1 MVGEHAEKGQ
11 LLNETIRQFLTELER
26 TQWKIVQNKIGQE
39 SKALR
44 EQVIEEKQ
52 ILQELHG
59 LIRREQEILARISTV
74 LDAQERCVQDLA
86 KGKMEGADLNGPASE
101 SS

>member
-11 LLNETIRQFLTELER
+11 LLNETIRQFLTELEK
-26 TQWKIVQNKIGQE
+26 TQWKIVQSKIGQE

-44 EQVIEEKQ
+44 EQIRDEKQ

-59 LIRREQEILARISTV
+59 LIQREQKLLARIEAV
-74 LDAQERCVQDLA
+74 LDAQERCVRRLA
-86 KGKMEGADLNGPASE
+86 EGEAEEIAPALE
-101 SS
+101 SG